1 MRISDLV
8 AEYIKNIL
16 DESNGT
22 AEIQRNELAN
32 NIGCVPSQIN
42 YVISSRFTQENGYVV
57 ESRRGGGGYIRITR
71 VHLTTEKG
79 GIIMH
84 VVNSVGETLDET
96 SANFIQPG
104 ATIAEPNSR
113 RNDATCR
120 QFHRRRTVR
129 QRLLPLHLYHNHGSL
144 FCQRHHQPLRPSN
157 KTPENPLQEP
167 IVFHTIIINYFVIT
181 NKKYNFAPYNIIY
194 MLH

>member
-96 SANFIQPG
+96 SANFI
-104 ATIAEPNSR
+104 
-113 RNDATCR
+113 
-120 QFHRRRTVR
+120 
-129 QRLLPLHLYHNHGSL
+129 L
-144 FCQRHHQPLRPSN
+144 
-157 KTPENPLQEP
+157 ENL
-167 IVFHTIIINYFVIT
+167 ISG
-181 NKKYNFAPYNIIY
+181 NIIQKDTARIISAGISEKAFSQIPKELRNNVRSTVFKN
-194 MLH
+194 MLLTQV